1 MDEWHWRA
9 RIDTDTDRPAVLGA
23 GFLIDS
29 QRVLTCAH
37 VVSGFTHI
45 RVSFPGGPE
54 GLRAAVVPLTRWTQL
69 GDHGDIALVQL
80 EAPTSVSPARF
91 PLLEGTYWAGELRAH
106 GFRLGFEQTGSYVTV
121 RSAPDMTLA
130 REWWQLDV
138 APDRPERLAQGFS
151 GSAVY
156 LAETGEVIGMV
167 SDAALDSDGRMG
179 RMLPLAALR
188 RHWEDLDDLLRLP
201 WLTADDRR
209 KLREIVR
216 DATAP
221 LQRAYEEAFPG
232 PCPMTE
238 FRSVWDAIRFVAEE
252 RFEEDRLARF
262 LAVLAHHLSP
272 PVASQ
277 LASWIR
283 RTLGTEITA
292 PTGEYTQIPASII
305 IRLERRTRGDTYE
318 LTISSLIKGI
328 PIHTT
333 LPVEVQAAHVREKV
347 ETNLPGLVRDVLG
360 YDWMIEFALPE
371 SWLNK
376 AVEEWRAGDTS
387 MLAYPV
393 VVRDVERLKPAFR
406 QDRAIQRWATLR
418 RRALTQP
425 EPVRCNDNRTKD
437 QYFYWLT
444 AREDV
449 CVLVHPERPKPSH
462 LTSALNAGIPV
473 MIWPRSACTDPVHG
487 ECAGGR
493 LSKELIALVADTH
506 PDELPKL
513 IKKLRAQARSQ
524 PNDQPHCGR
533 RLTLFWDDPA
543 RLPDPPLMMAP

>member
-1 MDEWHWRA
+1 MNAWQWRA
-9 RIDTDTDRPAVLGA
+9 RIDTDTDPPVALGA

-37 VVSGFTHI
+37 LVSGLASI

-54 GLRAAVVPLTRWTQL
+54 GLRADVVPLTNWTQL
-69 GDHGDIALVQL
+69 GDHGDMALVRL
-80 EAPTSVSPARF
+80 EAPTSVPHARF
-91 PLLEGTYWAGELRAH
+91 VPLEGAYWAGELRAH

-121 RSAPDMTLA
+121 RTAPDMTLA

-138 APDRPERLAQGFS
+138 DRDRPEHLAQGFS
-151 GSAVY
+151 GAAVY
-156 LAETGEVIGMV
+156 LAETGEVVGMV
-167 SDAALDSDGRMG
+167 SDADLDSDGRMG
-179 RMLPLAALR
+179 RMLPLTALR

-216 DATAP
+216 DVTAP
-221 LQRAYEEAFPG
+221 VQQAYEEAFPSPG
-232 PCPMTE
+232 PMPE

-252 RFEEDRLARF
+252 RFEEHRLARF
-262 LAVLAHHLSP
+262 LAVLAHHLP
-272 PVASQ
+272 PSVAGQ
-277 LASWIR
+277 LAAWSR
-283 RTLGTEITA
+283 RALGTEIA
-292 PTGEYTQIPASII
+292 PTGECKQIPASII
-305 IRLERRTRGDTYE
+305 IRLERRTHGDTYE
-318 LTISSLIKGI
+318 LTLSSLVKGI
-328 PIHTT
+328 PTHTT
-333 LPVEVQAAHVREKV
+333 PPVEIQAAQVREKV
-347 ETNLPGLVRDVLG
+347 EANLPGLVRDMLG

-376 AVEEWRAGDTS
+376 AVEEWRAGDTP

-418 RRALTQP
+418 RRTLTQP
-425 EPVRCNDNRTKD
+425 EPVRCSDNRTKD

-449 CVLVHPERPKPSH
+449 CVLVYPHRPKSSH

-473 MIWPRSACTDPVHG
+473 MVWPRSACTDAVHG

-493 LSKELIALVADTH
+493 TAKELIALVAETH

-524 PNDQPHCGR
+524 ANDQPHCGR

-543 RLPDPPLMMAP
+543 WLPDPPLMMAP